1 MAYSYLEANEQLKLL
16 QREGKVT
23 VAALE
28 KLIADTSASVPQAD
42 PNSIYLLYSGFTD
55 DINGVETATNIS
67 NKKKNTLIIADT
79 PAGMLLNS
87 YDFKQAYFIAR
98 RDEYRAT
105 IPGFKD
111 LSLEE
116 QGDIVSRD
124 HQLAISGKDTSG
136 KRIASDSIW
145 DQVSKRYVEEA
156 SGSFR
161 ILATDASEFSLF
173 YQTELPALLKNP
185 NVCLYGQPESG
196 K

>member
-1 MAYSYLEANEQLKLL
+1 MAYNYLEAVEQLKLL
-16 QREGKVT
+16 QREGRVT

-28 KLIADTSASVPQAD
+28 KLIADTSAQVPQAGPD
-42 PNSIYLLYSGFTD
+42 SIYLLYSGYTD
-55 DINGVETATNIS
+55 DVNGVDTATNIS
-67 NKKKNTLIIADT
+67 NKKNALVIADT
-79 PAGMLLNS
+79 AAGSLLNS
-87 YDFKQAYFIAR
+87 DDFKKAYFIAR
-98 RDEYRAT
+98 RDEYRNT
-105 IPGFKD
+105 IAGFKD
-111 LSLEE
+111 LSLEA
-116 QGDIVSRD
+116 QGEIVKQD
-124 HQLAISGKDTSG
+124 YQLAFDGKDASGK
-136 KRIASDSIW
+136 KASNNSLW